1 MVAAAELISAATGRN
16 QTLGVWKFATD
27 GGHFAEVG
35 MAPIGIG
42 PGDEFLAHTNRE
54 HIEIAEI
61 EEALTINESL
71 ARGLSVRASEL
82 GLDPSRP

>member
-1 MVAAAELISAATGRN
+1 M
-16 QTLGVWKFATD
+16 FATD

-61 EEALTINESL
+61 DQALSINEVL
-71 ARGLSVRASEL
+71 ARDLVARAAEL